1 MTQYIYDE
9 MQKNERFEQLV
20 NTKEVLTKAEVDFII
35 SWSPDEHE
43 NMFYLNDNE
52 FLNLN
57 VYSEHDHDLKEF
69 QIETY

>member
-20 NTKEVLTKAEVDFII
+20 NTKEILTKEEADFII
-35 SWSPDEHE
+35 SWDPTEHE
-43 NMFYLNDNE
+43 NMFYLNENE
-52 FLNLN
+52 FLNMN

-69 QIETY
+69 QIEGC

>member
-20 NTKEVLTKAEVDFII
+20 NTKEVLTKEEVDFII

-43 NMFYLNDNE
+43 NMFYLNENE

-57 VYSEHDHDLKEF
+57 IYSEHDHDLKEF
-69 QIETY
+69 QIETC

>member
-20 NTKEVLTKAEVDFII
+20 NTKEILTKEEADFVI
-35 SWSPDEHE
+35 SWDPTEHE
-43 NMFYLNDNE
+43 NMFYLNENE
-52 FLNLN
+52 FLNMN

-69 QIETY
+69 QIEDC